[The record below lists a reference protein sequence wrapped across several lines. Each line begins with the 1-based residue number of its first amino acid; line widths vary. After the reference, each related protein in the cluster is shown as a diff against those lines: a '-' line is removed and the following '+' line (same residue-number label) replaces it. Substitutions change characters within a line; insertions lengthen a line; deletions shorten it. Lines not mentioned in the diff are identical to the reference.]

1 MATAAQE
8 IALMKQR
15 MDSMEDKLSNIDS
28 KIDMLMEKLL
38 DPDGGVTARVNQNT
52 SARKAIARALWV
64 LYAIVIGAIAKLI
77 FGS

>member
-1 MATAAQE
+1 MSQE
-8 IALMKQR
+8 QDIAIMKLR
-15 MDSMEDKLSNIDS
+15 IDSMEEKLSKIDDKL
-28 KIDMLMEKLL
+28 DMLMEKLL
-38 DPDGGVTARVNQNT
+38 DPDKGVTARVNQNT

>member
-1 MATAAQE
+1 MSQAQD
-8 IALMKQR
+8 IAIMKLR
-15 MDSMEDKLSNIDS
+15 IDSMEEKLS
-28 KIDMLMEKLL
+28 KIDDKLDMMMEKLL
-38 DPDGGVTARVNQNT
+38 DPDNGVVARVNQNT

>member
-1 MATAAQE
+1 
-8 IALMKQR
+8 MKLR
-15 MDSMEDKLSNIDS
+15 IDSMEEKLSKIDDKL
-28 KIDMLMEKLL
+28 DMLMEKLL
-38 DPDGGVTARVNQNT
+38 DPDNGVVARVNQNT

>member
-1 MATAAQE
+1 MSQAQD
-8 IALMKQR
+8 IAIMKLR
-15 MDSMEDKLSNIDS
+15 IDSMEEKLSKIDDKL
-28 KIDMLMEKLL
+28 DMLMEKLL
-38 DPDGGVTARVNQNT
+38 DPDNGVTARVNQNT